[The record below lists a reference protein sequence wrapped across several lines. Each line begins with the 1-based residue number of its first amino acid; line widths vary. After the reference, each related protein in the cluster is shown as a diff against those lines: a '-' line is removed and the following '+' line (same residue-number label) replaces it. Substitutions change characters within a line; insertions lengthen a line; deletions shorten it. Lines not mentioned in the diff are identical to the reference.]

1 MIIKS
6 NGNIKGSS
14 TINET
19 EKQIIQDMTIATQQD
34 WGPLLQKWLI
44 DIYKW
49 LNKARAYVAS
59 QNSVIEKLSSSL
71 VITNKT
77 GKQEIN
83 LVEINSMK
91 KMRISKKNIN
101 NKEILWEGYKLLNEI
116 GETLRGEEIM
126 YSITFTKTGEVISNS
141 NEVYTWTVP
150 MSEFFNLV
158 RFSETR
164 ITLKDSSTI
173 YKMMQKQIQGNEKDA
188 IIEKWTEQK
197 IQDYALFNDEVRN
210 NPNWEK
216 WHKIN
221 EGNMLESYL
230 RLLRNGGTVQDRDR
244 VKKDSEYWH
253 KLGTAVSST
262 MKAPDAF
269 FKGGDID
276 NKQIKGLH
284 ASVTN
289 INTLILNLQKVFA
302 ILKNAKINEEVLNKY
317 YKKSGLNLEQQQ
329 KEVEQEVINKLT
341 DFFTSKIDR
350 NINTIIEF

>member
-6 NGNIKGSS
+6 DGSIKGS

-19 EKQIIQDMTIATQQD
+19 EKQIIQDMTTATQQD
-34 WGPLLQKWLI
+34 WGPLLQKWSI

-71 VITNKT
+71 VIDRN
-77 GKQEIN
+77 GKQELN
-83 LVEINSMK
+83 LIEINSMK
-91 KMRISKKNIN
+91 KMRISKKNVN
-101 NKEILWEGYKLLNEI
+101 NREILWEGYRLLNEI

-126 YSITFTKTGEVISNS
+126 YSITFTKTGEQIGNS
-141 NEVYTWTVP
+141 TEVYTWTVP

-158 RFSETR
+158 RFSKTR
-164 ITLKDSSTI
+164 ITLRDSSAI
-173 YKMMQKQIQGNEKDA
+173 YEMMQKQIQNDEKDNM
-188 IIEKWTEQK
+188 IEKWTEQK
-197 IQDYALFNDEVRN
+197 IQDYALFNNEVRN

-230 RLLRNGGTVQDRDR
+230 RLLKNGGSVQSRDK

-253 KLGTAVSST
+253 RLGTAVSST

-276 NKQIKGLH
+276 NEQIKGLH

-289 INTLILNLQKVFA
+289 INTLMLNLQKVFS
-302 ILKNAKINEEVLNKY
+302 ILKNAKINEEVLDKY

-350 NINTIIEF
+350 NINTIVEF

>member
-6 NGNIKGSS
+6 DGSIKGS

-19 EKQIIQDMTIATQQD
+19 EKQIIQDMTTATQQD
-34 WGPLLQKWLI
+34 WGPLLQKWSI

-71 VITNKT
+71 VIDRN
-77 GKQEIN
+77 GKQELN
-83 LVEINSMK
+83 LIEINSMK
-91 KMRISKKNIN
+91 KMRISKKNVN
-101 NKEILWEGYKLLNEI
+101 NREILWEGYRLLNEI

-126 YSITFTKTGEVISNS
+126 YSITFTKTGEQIGNS
-141 NEVYTWTVP
+141 TEVYTWTVP

-164 ITLKDSSTI
+164 ITLRDSSAI
-173 YKMMQKQIQGNEKDA
+173 YKMMQKQIQNDEKDNM
-188 IIEKWTEQK
+188 IEKWTEQK
-197 IQDYALFNDEVRN
+197 IQDYALFNNEVRN

-230 RLLRNGGTVQDRDR
+230 RLLKNGGSVQSRDK

-253 KLGTAVSST
+253 RLGTAVSST

-276 NKQIKGLH
+276 NEQIKGLH

-289 INTLILNLQKVFA
+289 INTLMLNLQKVFS
-302 ILKNAKINEEVLNKY
+302 ILKNAKINEEVLDKY

-350 NINTIIEF
+350 NINTIVEF

>member
-6 NGNIKGSS
+6 DGSIKGS

-19 EKQIIQDMTIATQQD
+19 EKQIIQDMTTATQQD
-34 WGPLLQKWLI
+34 WGPLLQKWSI

-71 VITNKT
+71 VIDRN
-77 GKQEIN
+77 GKQELN
-83 LVEINSMK
+83 LIEINSMK
-91 KMRISKKNIN
+91 KMRISKKNVN
-101 NKEILWEGYKLLNEI
+101 NREILWEGYRLLNEI

-126 YSITFTKTGEVISNS
+126 YSITFTKTGEQIGNS
-141 NEVYTWTVP
+141 TEVYTWTVP

-164 ITLKDSSTI
+164 ITLRDSSAI
-173 YKMMQKQIQGNEKDA
+173 YKMMQKQIQNDEKDNM
-188 IIEKWTEQK
+188 IEKWTEQK
-197 IQDYALFNDEVRN
+197 IQDYTLFNNEVRN

-230 RLLRNGGTVQDRDR
+230 RLLKNGGSVQSRDK

-253 KLGTAVSST
+253 RLGTAVSST

-276 NKQIKGLH
+276 NEQIKGLH

-289 INTLILNLQKVFA
+289 INTLMLNLQKVFS
-302 ILKNAKINEEVLNKY
+302 ILKNAKINEEVLDKY

-350 NINTIIEF
+350 NINTIVEF

>member
-6 NGNIKGSS
+6 DGNIKDSGSS
-14 TINET
+14 ET
-19 EKQIIQDMTIATQQD
+19 EKQIIQDMASATQQD
-34 WGPLLQKWLI
+34 WGPLLQKWLV

-71 VITNKT
+71 VIDKN
-77 GKQEIN
+77 GKQEVN

-101 NKEILWEGYKLLNEI
+101 NREVLWEGYKLLNEI

-126 YSITFTKTGEVISNS
+126 YSITFTKTGESIGNS
-141 NEVYTWTVP
+141 TEVYTWTVP
-150 MSEFFNLV
+150 MSEFFNMV

-164 ITLKDSSTI
+164 ITLRDSSVL
-173 YKMMQKQIQGNEKDA
+173 YKMAQKEIQNDEKDN

-197 IQDYALFNDEVRN
+197 IKDYALFNDEVRN

-230 RLLRNGGTVQDRDR
+230 RLLKNGGTVQTRDK

-276 NKQIKGLH
+276 NEQIKGLH

-289 INTLILNLQKVFA
+289 INTLMSNLQKVFS

-317 YKKSGLNLEQQQ
+317 YKKSGLDLEQQE
-329 KEVEQEVINKLT
+329 KEIEQEVVNKLT

>member
-6 NGNIKGSS
+6 DGSIKGS

-19 EKQIIQDMTIATQQD
+19 EKQIIQDMTTATQQD
-34 WGPLLQKWLI
+34 WGPLLQKWSI

-71 VITNKT
+71 VIDKN
-77 GKQEIN
+77 GKQELN

-91 KMRISKKNIN
+91 KMRISKKNVN
-101 NKEILWEGYKLLNEI
+101 NREILWEGYRLLNEI

-126 YSITFTKTGEVISNS
+126 YSITFTKTGKQIGNS
-141 NEVYTWTVP
+141 TEVYTWTVP

-164 ITLKDSSTI
+164 ITLRDSSVI
-173 YKMMQKQIQGNEKDA
+173 YKMMQKQIQNDEKDNM
-188 IIEKWTEQK
+188 IEKWTEQK
-197 IQDYALFNDEVRN
+197 IQDYALFNNEVRN

-230 RLLRNGGTVQDRDR
+230 RLLKNGGSVQSRDK

-253 KLGTAVSST
+253 RLGTAVSST
-262 MKAPDAF
+262 MKVPDAF

-276 NKQIKGLH
+276 NEQIKGLH

-289 INTLILNLQKVFA
+289 INTLMLNLQKVFS
-302 ILKNAKINEEVLNKY
+302 ILKNAKINEEVLDKY

-350 NINTIIEF
+350 NINTIVEF

>member
-6 NGNIKGSS
+6 DGSIKGS

-19 EKQIIQDMTIATQQD
+19 EKQIIQDMTTATQQD
-34 WGPLLQKWLI
+34 WGPLLQKWSI

-71 VITNKT
+71 VIDKN
-77 GKQEIN
+77 GKQELN

-91 KMRISKKNIN
+91 KMRISKKNVN
-101 NKEILWEGYKLLNEI
+101 NREILWEGYRLLNEI

-126 YSITFTKTGEVISNS
+126 YSITFTKTGKQIGNS
-141 NEVYTWTVP
+141 TEVYTWTVP

-164 ITLKDSSTI
+164 ITLRDSSVI
-173 YKMMQKQIQGNEKDA
+173 YKMVQKQIQNDEKDNM
-188 IIEKWTEQK
+188 IEKWTEQK
-197 IQDYALFNDEVRN
+197 IQDYALFNNEVRN

-230 RLLRNGGTVQDRDR
+230 RLLKNGGSVQSRDK

-253 KLGTAVSST
+253 RLGTAVSST

-276 NKQIKGLH
+276 NEQIKGLH

-289 INTLILNLQKVFA
+289 INTLMLNLQKVFS
-302 ILKNAKINEEVLNKY
+302 ILKNAKINEEVLDKY

-350 NINTIIEF
+350 NINTIVEF

>member
-6 NGNIKGSS
+6 DGSIKGS

-19 EKQIIQDMTIATQQD
+19 EKQIIQDMTTATQQD
-34 WGPLLQKWLI
+34 WGSLLQKWSI

-71 VITNKT
+71 VIDRN
-77 GKQEIN
+77 GKQELN
-83 LVEINSMK
+83 LIEINSMK
-91 KMRISKKNIN
+91 KMRISKKNVN
-101 NKEILWEGYKLLNEI
+101 NREILWEGYRLLNEI

-126 YSITFTKTGEVISNS
+126 YSITFTKTGEQIGNS
-141 NEVYTWTVP
+141 TEVYTWTVP

-164 ITLKDSSTI
+164 ITLRDSSAI
-173 YKMMQKQIQGNEKDA
+173 YKMMQKQIQNDEKDNM
-188 IIEKWTEQK
+188 IEKWTEQK
-197 IQDYALFNDEVRN
+197 IQDYALFNNEVRN

-230 RLLRNGGTVQDRDR
+230 RLLKNGGSVQSRDK

-253 KLGTAVSST
+253 RLGTAVSST

-276 NKQIKGLH
+276 NEQIKGLH

-289 INTLILNLQKVFA
+289 INTLMLNLQKVFS
-302 ILKNAKINEEVLNKY
+302 ILKNAKINEEVLDKY

-350 NINTIIEF
+350 NINTIVEF

>member
-6 NGNIKGSS
+6 DGSIKGS

-19 EKQIIQDMTIATQQD
+19 EKQIIQDMTTATQQD
-34 WGPLLQKWLI
+34 WGSLLQKWSI
-44 DIYKW
+44 DIYRW

-71 VITNKT
+71 VIDKN
-77 GKQEIN
+77 GKQELN
-83 LVEINSMK
+83 LIEINNMK
-91 KMRISKKNIN
+91 KMRISKKNVN
-101 NKEILWEGYKLLNEI
+101 NREILWEGYRLLNEI

-126 YSITFTKTGEVISNS
+126 YSITFTKTGEQIGNS
-141 NEVYTWTVP
+141 TEVYTWTVP

-164 ITLKDSSTI
+164 ITLRDSSAI
-173 YKMMQKQIQGNEKDA
+173 YKMMQKQIQNDEKDSM
-188 IIEKWTEQK
+188 IEKWTEQK
-197 IQDYALFNDEVRN
+197 IQDYALFNNEVRN

-230 RLLRNGGTVQDRDR
+230 RLLKNGGSVQSRDK
-244 VKKDSEYWH
+244 VKKDTEYWH
-253 KLGTAVSST
+253 RLGTAVSST

-276 NKQIKGLH
+276 NEQIKGLH

-289 INTLILNLQKVFA
+289 INTLMLNLQKVFS
-302 ILKNAKINEEVLNKY
+302 ILKNAKINEEVLDKY

-350 NINTIIEF
+350 NINTIVEF

>member
-6 NGNIKGSS
+6 DGSIKGS

-19 EKQIIQDMTIATQQD
+19 EKQIIQDMTTATQQD
-34 WGPLLQKWLI
+34 WGPLLQKWSI

-71 VITNKT
+71 VIDKN
-77 GKQEIN
+77 GKQELN

-91 KMRISKKNIN
+91 KMRISKKNVN
-101 NKEILWEGYKLLNEI
+101 NREILWEGYRLLNEI

-126 YSITFTKTGEVISNS
+126 YSITFTKTGKQIGNS
-141 NEVYTWTVP
+141 TEVYTWTVP

-164 ITLKDSSTI
+164 ITLRDSSVI
-173 YKMMQKQIQGNEKDA
+173 YKMMQKQIQNDEKDNM
-188 IIEKWTEQK
+188 IEKWTEQK
-197 IQDYALFNDEVRN
+197 IQDYALFNNEVRN

-230 RLLRNGGTVQDRDR
+230 RLLKNGGSVQSRDK

-253 KLGTAVSST
+253 RLGTAVSST

-276 NKQIKGLH
+276 NEQIKGLH

-289 INTLILNLQKVFA
+289 INTLMLNLQKVFS
-302 ILKNAKINEEVLNKY
+302 ILKNAKINEEVLDKY

-350 NINTIIEF
+350 NINTIVEF